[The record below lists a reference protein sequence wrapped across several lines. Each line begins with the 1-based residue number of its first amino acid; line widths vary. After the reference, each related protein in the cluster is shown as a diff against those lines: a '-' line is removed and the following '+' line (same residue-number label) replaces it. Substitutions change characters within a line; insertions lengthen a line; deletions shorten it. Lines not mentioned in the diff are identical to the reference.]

1 MPENNDFF
9 KVFMK
14 VQNQHIMGFGGP
26 VDLNF
31 SSVEFIMDIYDIPNR
46 RVVFDKVHKLYQ
58 ITVAAMREKAEIE
71 KDSDKP

>member
-31 SSVEFIMDIYDIPNR
+31 ESVRFIMDIYDIPNR
-46 RVVFDKVHKLYQ
+46 REVYEKVHRLYQ
-58 ITVAAMREKAEIE
+58 ITVAAMREKLEIE
-71 KDSDKP
+71 KDANS